1 MKKKLV
7 FGRNGRGS
15 TLIICSLLLAS
26 AAIRIGGEAGKAVAI
41 ESPFPAVPAQ
51 TAHAGEPAAEVD
63 REGIQQMLRAFQERE
78 QRIKQLERQI
88 EIRKKALAVTD
99 QEVSR
104 RLAALEKAEESLR
117 SVLAIA
123 DSAAEDDLA
132 RLTSVY
138 ENMKPKEAA
147 ALFEEME
154 PMFAAGFLGRMRPD
168 AAAEVMAGLAPKT
181 AYTISVILAGRNA
194 QAPKQ

>member
-1 MKKKLV
+1 MKKRKI
-7 FGRNGRGS
+7 FGKNGRGS
-15 TLIICSLLLAS
+15 TLVICSLLLAS
-26 AAIRIGGEAGKAVAI
+26 AAIRVGGEAGKAVAV
-41 ESPFPAVPAQ
+41 ESSLPAVPAGVS
-51 TAHAGEPAAEVD
+51 HADAAEARVD
-63 REGIQQMLRAFQERE
+63 REGIQQMLAAFQERE
-78 QRIKQLERQI
+78 QRIERLERQL
-88 EIRKKALAVTD
+88 EVRKKALAVAD

-104 RLAALEKAEESLR
+104 RLAALESAEDSLR

-138 ENMKPKEAA
+138 ENMKPKDAA

-154 PMFAAGFLGRMRPD
+154 PVFAAGFLGRMRPD

-194 QAPKQ
+194 QAPKR